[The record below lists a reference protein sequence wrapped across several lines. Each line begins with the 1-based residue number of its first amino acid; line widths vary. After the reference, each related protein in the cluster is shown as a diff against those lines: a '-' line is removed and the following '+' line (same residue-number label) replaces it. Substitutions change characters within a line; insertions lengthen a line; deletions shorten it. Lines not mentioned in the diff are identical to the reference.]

1 MVCLLYRARV
11 IFMRHSPLRF
21 LRCVRLSPVLS
32 LSDDESQLQLRED
45 AMFVYGGNVADKGN
59 GAIVLCILRFV

>member
-1 MVCLLYRARV
+1 
-11 IFMRHSPLRF
+11 MRHSPLRF

-45 AMFVYGGNVADKGN
+45 AMFVDVGNGADKVN
-59 GAIVLCILRFV
+59 GAIVLCILRCV